1 MRLDECQAAFLSV
14 KLKYLHEWTIQRQQI
29 SAWYDEELKDI
40 QGVILP
46 KKAEY
51 ATHVYHLYVIRTPR
65 RAELQAYLNTEGI
78 GTLIHY
84 PITPHLQQAFGYL
97 GHKKGDFPIAEE
109 VANSC
114 LSLPIWPGMN
124 LDMVVFVATKIKN
137 YFER

>member
-1 MRLDECQAAFLSV
+1 
-14 KLKYLHEWTIQRQQI
+14 
-29 SAWYDEELKDI
+29 
-40 QGVILP
+40 
-46 KKAEY
+46 
-51 ATHVYHLYVIRTPR
+51 
-65 RAELQAYLNTEGI
+65 
-78 GTLIHY
+78 
-84 PITPHLQQAFGYL
+84 LQQAFGYL